1 MNKEMNYVLVVTA
14 LRTSSRCPSAPP
26 RIAMHTLVFTF
37 QRRRLL
43 SLLDERSTCFKIG

>member
-1 MNKEMNYVLVVTA
+1 MNYFIFTA

-26 RIAMHTLVFTF
+26 RIAMHTLVFMF

-43 SLLDERSTCFKIG
+43 SLLDERSTCLNIG